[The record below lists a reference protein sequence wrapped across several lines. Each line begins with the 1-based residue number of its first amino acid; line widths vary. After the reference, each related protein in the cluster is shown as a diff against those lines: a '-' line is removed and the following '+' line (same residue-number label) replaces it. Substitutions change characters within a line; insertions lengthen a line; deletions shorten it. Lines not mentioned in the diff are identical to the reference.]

1 MDKFEFLIIIKV
13 MKVFEWEK
21 ITADS
26 EGILPDFEQG
36 SGISVG
42 SFDGIHLG
50 HRTLLNTLI
59 SACKEKKLKS
69 GIITFSRPLPSIK
82 HSQDYDG
89 DLSTLNQRLSIFE
102 SLGIDFV
109 VVVDFND
116 AFARTSGSDFLLCLK
131 KTFNM
136 KFLAEGI
143 DFRCGYKGATD
154 SQAIKYFCQSNGVEY
169 NFVEPVYFEN
179 GAEEERVSSSFIRK
193 MIIKGYFSTVQTL
206 LERPYQ
212 LDFSDI
218 AADAFSV
225 QNKKKILDKKYVLQ
239 VLPKSG
245 VYHLKDAQ
253 KEDVRMEITENDV
266 IFDTTQSFH
275 KLDF

>member
-1 MDKFEFLIIIKV
+1 

-21 ITADS
+21 ITAAS

-36 SGISVG
+36 SGLSVG

-59 SACKEKKLKS
+59 SACKEKKLNS

-116 AFARTSGSDFLLCLK
+116 VFAQTSGSDFLLCLK

-136 KFLAEGI
+136 KFLA
-143 DFRCGYKGATD
+143 
-154 SQAIKYFCQSNGVEY
+154 FC
-169 NFVEPVYFEN
+169 FF
-179 GAEEERVSSSFIRK
+179 F
-193 MIIKGYFSTVQTL
+193 
-206 LERPYQ
+206 
-212 LDFSDI
+212 
-218 AADAFSV
+218 
-225 QNKKKILDKKYVLQ
+225 
-239 VLPKSG
+239 
-245 VYHLKDAQ
+245 
-253 KEDVRMEITENDV
+253 
-266 IFDTTQSFH
+266 
-275 KLDF
+275 